1 MFMWRHIKPQG
12 MWNRHKQR
20 WSRPLPGHTEG
31 NRHAGL
37 FICSSKEK
45 SYWKI
50 WHTYDFHL
58 SEEVKTIIKGKQKP
72 THFRNGK
79 LNHQLPGNCWTLGC
93 VHRTA
98 NVIARTLST
107 SILEKWIV
115 HLEGIDSFLENLSL
129 SALICAILR
138 ERQSSY
144 YLSDIQD
151 LYVFSLCQ
159 IPSEHR
165 FRYESSSFFF
175 LCLSATGFYTSWAF
189 STLLTSLLLMF
200 EHNQLLNRSHFPQ
213 QLCQS
218 AAYSQ
223 LLLNMHLAPRRTPQG
238 YWTGASCH
246 LSATKHRSKFY
257 GGRQWVMWRFRLC
270 SHFSIRRALQA
281 RKISGVYSL

>member
-1 MFMWRHIKPQG
+1 MSCSEMSLDWKSVFWLFDLLLPAAKNLSINLCCSMFMWRHIKPQG

-37 FICSSKEK
+37 FIGSSKEK

-107 SILEKWIV
+107 
-115 HLEGIDSFLENLSL
+115 
-129 SALICAILR
+129 
-138 ERQSSY
+138 
-144 YLSDIQD
+144 
-151 LYVFSLCQ
+151 
-159 IPSEHR
+159 P
-165 FRYESSSFFF
+165 
-175 LCLSATGFYTSWAF
+175 
-189 STLLTSLLLMF
+189 
-200 EHNQLLNRSHFPQ
+200 
-213 QLCQS
+213 
-218 AAYSQ
+218 
-223 LLLNMHLAPRRTPQG
+223 
-238 YWTGASCH
+238 YWKNG
-246 LSATKHRSKFY
+246 LF
-257 GGRQWVMWRFRLC
+257 
-270 SHFSIRRALQA
+270 I
-281 RKISGVYSL
+281 